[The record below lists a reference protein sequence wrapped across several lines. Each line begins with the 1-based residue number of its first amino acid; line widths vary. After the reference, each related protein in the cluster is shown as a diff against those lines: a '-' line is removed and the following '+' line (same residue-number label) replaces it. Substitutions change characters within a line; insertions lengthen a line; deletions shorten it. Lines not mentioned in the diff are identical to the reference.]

1 MRLST
6 AGGFGACSASTRR
19 SRPMSVASRRCGGAA
34 ANQGEQQ
41 LTLGIA
47 CEPVAKVASGKRLRL
62 CSAPAQPAAPRWSS
76 AGTQTPQDAAAQSE
90 ASRTAQREAK
100 VAARLAAALAER
112 DAAQAA
118 AREQQAAN
126 ASLRA
131 RLAAAESRA
140 RQPVRVPATPAQ
152 RYLERLQSTLAQTLG
167 LSQEQLGSPATA
179 VGRLASTALNDQR
192 ARLSAEQQE
201 AASLVQVQ
209 TTEQSRVALSQSL
222 AASSSRNEQLQ
233 GELRQSAASRSA
245 LQQELARANER
256 LLELTRA
263 TAAAPAPASLP
274 LTTMPPL
281 PPPRLP
287 LGGAAAAGRG
297 SLLAQIA
304 AGGRRK
310 LKQPSRKAAGG
321 ERPSIMADIRV
332 GIKLKTSTKSS
343 ARKPPRAKASIT
355 SGGGGIASAILSGIT
370 PGKRQAL
377 RKTTVQRTPGGTP
390 LESTSENGAAAA
402 PSAAG
407 LGGYLAAAFA
417 HKFRAQASSPSS
429 SEDSSPTQSQSA
441 SDWSV

>member
-1 MRLST
+1 MARLEQSDQSIGT
-6 AGGFGACSASTRR
+6 
-19 SRPMSVASRRCGGAA
+19 GAA
-34 ANQGEQQ
+34 AAHCA
-41 LTLGIA
+41 GIRA
-47 CEPVAKVASGKRLRL
+47 YVAELV
-62 CSAPAQPAAPRWSS
+62 
-76 AGTQTPQDAAAQSE
+76 
-90 ASRTAQREAK
+90 QRYDDE
-100 VAARLAAALAER
+100 
-112 DAAQAA
+112 
-118 AREQQAAN
+118 QAAN

-274 LTTMPPL
+274 LTTMPP
-281 PPPRLP
+281 PRLP

-321 ERPSIMADIRV
+321 ERPSIMADIRD

-429 SEDSSPTQSQSA
+429 SENSSPTQSESA